1 MQSTTVRDRV
11 DYINEKGSKSVKYVI
26 NAKETMIARA
36 KQQQIQ
42 EAFALWIWKEPERRD
57 ALLAIYNETFNVV
70 RPREYDGSHL
80 VFPGMNEE
88 MSLRRHQ
95 LDFAARVIYSG
106 TGLAAHEVGA
116 GKTAAL
122 LAAGMYLKNLGAI
135 QKPVFVVPNPLVGQW
150 ATEFYRFFPNANL
163 LVSTENDFTP
173 QNRNRYISR
182 IATGEYDAVI
192 LAHSQFEKLPISAE
206 RQIAMLEKQIN
217 EISRAIDEAKMA
229 QGENWSIKQMAIFQD
244 NLETRLKRLSAE
256 EKKDDLLTFEQLGV
270 DMMMVDEAHYFK
282 NCFVFTKLRNV
293 AGINT
298 TSSQRA
304 FDMLLKCQYLQEMNQ
319 GRGVVFATGTPI
331 SNSITEM
338 FVMQRYLQPQELER
352 FGWTYFDTWLAHF
365 GRRTSALEIKPEG
378 GGYRMRD
385 RIAKFYNMPELMAVF
400 KEVADIKT
408 ADMLDI
414 PNLPQIKGGKA
425 QVIATDATDAQK
437 AVMVDFIL
445 RAEAIHKGKVKPE
458 EDNMLKLTGEA
469 RLMAID
475 PRLVNPRAENDPGS
489 KLNVCI
495 NEVYDVWAAT
505 LERRSTQ
512 LVFCDVGTPKPGR
525 FNIYDE
531 FRRVLMEKGV
541 PAEEIAFIHDAATE
555 TQRQA
560 LFERM
565 RKGEVR
571 VLLGS
576 TSKLGT
582 GVNVQ
587 DKVIAINHLD
597 YPWKPSDIT
606 QRNGRGIR
614 QGNENPEV
622 MVKQFVTKGT
632 FDAYLWQIQEQK
644 LRYITQ
650 IMTGRSI
657 ARSCED
663 VDETVLSAA
672 QFKAAATDNP
682 LLVEKMELENRV
694 TELKILRSN
703 WQNEQ
708 YALDR
713 SITKTYPTQLAR
725 HEKEIEEISRDMEAL
740 KQTDGAD
747 FSITLDGRA
756 YTERPEAGHAFGLLY
771 RAAKEMPDRKEKDIE
786 IGAYRGFALYLRFQI
801 FGEEIV
807 IKGAHSYSSEIGQ
820 SAQGAITRIE
830 NLAGRMER
838 YLEDAKRG
846 LADVKRQI
854 ESATQQAGQP
864 FAYEQELS
872 EKAAKLTEINL
883 KLEFKSLQE
892 DEPVLD
898 ENGQRTGSG
907 ESRDMDRDSPSPDA
921 EL

>member
-1 MQSTTVRDRV
+1 
-11 DYINEKGSKSVKYVI
+11 
-26 NAKETMIARA
+26 
-36 KQQQIQ
+36 
-42 EAFALWIWKEPERRD
+42 
-57 ALLAIYNETFNVV
+57 
-70 RPREYDGSHL
+70 
-80 VFPGMNEE
+80 
-88 MSLRRHQ
+88 
-95 LDFAARVIYSG
+95 
-106 TGLAAHEVGA
+106 
-116 GKTAAL
+116 
-122 LAAGMYLKNLGAI
+122 
-135 QKPVFVVPNPLVGQW
+135 
-150 ATEFYRFFPNANL
+150 
-163 LVSTENDFTP
+163 
-173 QNRNRYISR
+173 
-182 IATGEYDAVI
+182 
-192 LAHSQFEKLPISAE
+192 
-206 RQIAMLEKQIN
+206 
-217 EISRAIDEAKMA
+217 
-229 QGENWSIKQMAIFQD
+229 
-244 NLETRLKRLSAE
+244 
-256 EKKDDLLTFEQLGV
+256 
-270 DMMMVDEAHYFK
+270 
-282 NCFVFTKLRNV
+282 
-293 AGINT
+293 
-298 TSSQRA
+298 
-304 FDMLLKCQYLQEMNQ
+304 
-319 GRGVVFATGTPI
+319 
-331 SNSITEM
+331 
-338 FVMQRYLQPQELER
+338 
-352 FGWTYFDTWLAHF
+352 
-365 GRRTSALEIKPEG
+365 
-378 GGYRMRD
+378 
-385 RIAKFYNMPELMAVF
+385 
-400 KEVADIKT
+400 
-408 ADMLDI
+408 
-414 PNLPQIKGGKA
+414 
-425 QVIATDATDAQK
+425 
-437 AVMVDFIL
+437 
-445 RAEAIHKGKVKPE
+445 
-458 EDNMLKLTGEA
+458 
-469 RLMAID
+469 
-475 PRLVNPRAENDPGS
+475 
-489 KLNVCI
+489 
-495 NEVYDVWAAT
+495 
-505 LERRSTQ
+505 
-512 LVFCDVGTPKPGR
+512 
-525 FNIYDE
+525 
-531 FRRVLMEKGV
+531 MEKGV

-597 YPWKPSDIT
+597 CPWKPSDIT

-713 SITKTYPTQLAR
+713 SITKTYPAQIAR
-725 HEKEIEEISRDMEAL
+725 HEKEIEEISRDMEVL
-740 KQTDGAD
+740 KQTDGAE
-747 FSITLDGRA
+747 FSIALDGRA

-786 IGAYRGFALYLRFQI
+786 IGAYRGFSLYLRFQI

-846 LADVKRQI
+846 LADVKRQM

-898 ENGQRTGSG
+898 ENGQRTGGG
-907 ESRDMDRDSPSPDA
+907 ESRDMNRGSPSPDA